1 MNAINYSL
9 FITLFLFSS
18 ILYSQTKN
26 DDAYY
31 ILNEN
36 HKDYVLLIN
45 GSTLEKY
52 NNHAKE
58 NSDDFRFYNRIEYE
72 KREQQVLKDKKEGK
86 FYGYQFYKRP
96 QEFIFSKVYGS
107 KVEILNHCDTH
118 FINLV
123 NYKWIQ
129 DNTWKELNP
138 NILFKDLYF
147 LLKVEKDKYLK
158 FKVRRT
164 VIAR

>member
-1 MNAINYSL
+1 MNIISYKL
-9 FITLFLFSS
+9 IITLFFLSS

-36 HKDYVLLIN
+36 HKDYILRTTGEDTNISMFSL
-45 GSTLEKY
+45 Y
-52 NNHAKE
+52 
-58 NSDDFRFYNRIEYE
+58 DRIEYE
-72 KREQQVLKDKKEGK
+72 KREEQIKKDKKEGK
-86 FYGYQFYKRP
+86 FNSYQFYKRP
-96 QEFIFSKVYGS
+96 QEFIFIKIYGS
-107 KVEILNHCDTH
+107 KVDIINHCDTY
-118 FINLV
+118 FLNLV
-123 NYKWIQ
+123 DYDWLIQ
-129 DNTWKELNP
+129 NSWKEHNP

>member
-1 MNAINYSL
+1 MNIISYKL
-9 FITLFLFSS
+9 IITLFFFSS
-18 ILYSQTKN
+18 ILYSQTNN

-36 HKDYVLLIN
+36 HEEYILKTN
-45 GSTLEKY
+45 GK
-52 NNHAKE
+52 NNKI
-58 NSDDFRFYNRIEYE
+58 SRFSLYNRIEYE

-86 FYGYQFYKRP
+86 FYNYQLYKRP

-107 KVEILNHCDTH
+107 KVETINHCDTH
-118 FINLV
+118 FLNLV
-123 NYKWIQ
+123 NYEWLVQ
-129 DNTWKELNP
+129 NSWKQNNP

>member
-1 MNAINYSL
+1 MNVISYKL
-9 FITLFLFSS
+9 IITLFFLSS
-18 ILYSQTKN
+18 TLYSQTKN

-36 HKDYVLLIN
+36 HKDYILRTT
-45 GSTLEKY
+45 G
-52 NNHAKE
+52 E
-58 NSDDFRFYNRIEYE
+58 NTNISMFSLYDRIEYE
-72 KREQQVLKDKKEGK
+72 KREEQIKKDKKEGK
-86 FYGYQFYKRP
+86 FNSYQFYKRP
-96 QEFIFSKVYGS
+96 QEFIFIKIYGS
-107 KVEILNHCDTH
+107 KVDIINHCDTH
-118 FINLV
+118 FLNLV

-129 DNTWKELNP
+129 DNTWKEHNP